1 MTPNQIGKIGE
12 KTFETW
18 CAQAGLISNQSL
30 DDQTGWDF
38 YVEFQNKKLVEAH
51 DQAPQCKVQVKTTS
65 TDKDYVQV
73 TLSNLQRL
81 ATDHLPAFFIF
92 IRLNELGDVIQGYIV
107 HVGKELMKSILEK
120 VHKSDGNSLNLQSMN
135 VRFSKDNEFD
145 IRSANTLKE
154 VIEEYIGSDFREYVK
169 KKQDYCKSVGFEG
182 GRNHLSVKLSGK
194 QAILDLIDVSIGKR
208 ELFKAI
214 DSTLSSLRFGVK
226 SNTRDMGECF
236 ISMPNLKPTV
246 SGNLKLKCKGAFS
259 RIVVP
264 ADIYVSPL
272 LDKEE
277 SYYRIDAGFFEF
289 TVSKNQK
296 KVNIFDVS
304 FDFNKRFKTIN
315 ITQNVLRFLDGFAA
329 EQAKLSVVTNDGKA
343 FMSGEVVE
351 FFCGI
356 SLSILRDT
364 AKIISEILDVAECN
378 YKPEFSI
385 CDVEDFVKK
394 SDYYR
399 TMLFN
404 TNSYWRVSFDLD
416 STIEDGL
423 IDREWHC
430 LITSRTKLGSGYIFA
445 MAVVSGLP
453 KELKEGRYQVNSD
466 KVEVLFFSIEERL
479 SDTITRE
486 ISKVRDD
493 YELRMDNEVF
503 VDLSNMILIE

>member
-1 MTPNQIGKIGE
+1 M
-12 KTFETW
+12 
-18 CAQAGLISNQSL
+18 
-30 DDQTGWDF
+30 
-38 YVEFQNKKLVEAH
+38 
-51 DQAPQCKVQVKTTS
+51 
-65 TDKDYVQV
+65 
-73 TLSNLQRL
+73 
-81 ATDHLPAFFIF
+81 
-92 IRLNELGDVIQGYIV
+92 
-107 HVGKELMKSILEK
+107 
-120 VHKSDGNSLNLQSMN
+120 
-135 VRFSKDNEFD
+135 
-145 IRSANTLKE
+145 
-154 VIEEYIGSDFREYVK
+154 
-169 KKQDYCKSVGFEG
+169 
-182 GRNHLSVKLSGK
+182 
-194 QAILDLIDVSIGKR
+194 
-208 ELFKAI
+208 
-214 DSTLSSLRFGVK
+214 
-226 SNTRDMGECF
+226 
-236 ISMPNLKPTV
+236 
-246 SGNLKLKCKGAFS
+246 
-259 RIVVP
+259 
-264 ADIYVSPL
+264 
-272 LDKEE
+272 
-277 SYYRIDAGFFEF
+277 
-289 TVSKNQK
+289 
-296 KVNIFDVS
+296 NIFDVS

-329 EQAKLSVVTNDGKA
+329 EQAKLSVVTNDGKT